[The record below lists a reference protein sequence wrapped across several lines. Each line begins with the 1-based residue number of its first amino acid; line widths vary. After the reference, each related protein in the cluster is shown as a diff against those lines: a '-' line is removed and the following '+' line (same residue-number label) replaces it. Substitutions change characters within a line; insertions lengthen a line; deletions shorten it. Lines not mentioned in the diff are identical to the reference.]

1 MRAQSNRQA
10 KKPRRQIMTHTNS
23 AAHTPTGPK
32 GNQRATRPL
41 AIRLLSAVALL
52 TGMQAT
58 HAAGYPDHA
67 ITWVVPYPPGGTTD
81 VIARNLAQ
89 AMGPILGQSIVVEN
103 KAGAGGQTAMA
114 YVARA
119 TPDGYTLLVSDASV
133 ATAPSLYPSMP
144 FDPVKDLQA
153 VTLFVTVPHLLVVNP
168 ALKANSLAELIALT
182 NKEPGKINFSSGGI
196 GSPLQ
201 LAGEALR
208 LETGLKWTHIPYK
221 GAGPAL
227 MAAVSGEAQVA
238 TPSLPSA
245 LPQVQAGKLR
255 ALAVT
260 SPQRIALLPDVP
272 TVSELGYPKAT
283 VFGWVG
289 LHAPAGTPPQVI
301 QTLDA
306 AARKAMQ
313 DPGLLERL
321 KGQGAENAYRDDAG
335 YAKLV
340 TDEAVR
346 WKRVVQEAGIKP
358 E

>member
-1 MRAQSNRQA
+1 MIQTPKPAPTRAFRSLETTLSRA
-10 KKPRRQIMTHTNS
+10 LPRVPRSVLPRLLALLAMPAILLAVP
-23 AAHTPTGPK
+23 AAHAAYPE
-32 GNQRATRPL
+32 RP
-41 AIRLLSAVALL
+41 
-52 TGMQAT
+52 
-58 HAAGYPDHA
+58 

-81 VIARNLAQ
+81 VIARHAAQ
-89 AMGPILGQSIVVEN
+89 AMGSLLGQSIIVEN

-133 ATAPSLYPSMP
+133 ATAPSLYPNMP
-144 FDPVKDLQA
+144 VDPVKDLQA
-153 VTLFVTVPHLLVVNP
+153 VALFVTVPHLLVVNP
-168 ALKANSLAELIALT
+168 SLKAHSLAELIALT

-238 TPSLPSA
+238 TPSLPAA

-272 TVSELGYPKAT
+272 TVTELGYPKAT

-289 LHAPAGTPPQVI
+289 LHAPSGTPPEVI
-301 QTLDA
+301 QRLQD

-313 DPGLLERL
+313 EPALIERL
-321 KGQGAENAYRDDAG
+321 KGQGAEAAYRSSTD
-335 YAKLV
+335 YAQLV
-340 TDEAVR
+340 SQEAAR
-346 WKRVVQEAGIKP
+346 WKRVVQEADIKP

>member
-1 MRAQSNRQA
+1 
-10 KKPRRQIMTHTNS
+10 MTHAALFAS
-23 AAHTPTGPK
+23 AHGGSKTLSSDMRPP
-32 GNQRATRPL
+32 RAGLPRALRWIAAL
-41 AIRLLSAVALL
+41 ALAA
-52 TGMQAT
+52 GAQAG
-58 HAAGYPDHA
+58 HAAGYPDRA

-144 FDPVKDLQA
+144 FDPAKDLKA
-153 VTLFVTVPHLLVVNP
+153 VALFVTVPHLLVVNP
-168 ALKANSLAELIALT
+168 SLKADSLKALIALT
-182 NKEPGKINFSSGGI
+182 EKEPGKINFSSGGI

-238 TPSLPSA
+238 TPSLPAA

-272 TVSELGYPKAT
+272 TVAELGYPKAT

-289 LHAPAGTPPQVI
+289 LHAPAGTPPQVV

-313 DPGLLERL
+313 DPALLERL
-321 KGQGAENAYRDDAG
+321 KGQGAENAYRDSSG
-335 YAKLV
+335 YDKLV
-340 TDEAVR
+340 TEEAAR

>member
-1 MRAQSNRQA
+1 MPHPDSIAPAAPRPGTARALRA
-10 KKPRRQIMTHTNS
+10 GTRRSGHGFTRLF
-23 AAHTPTGPK
+23 AALGL
-32 GNQRATRPL
+32 L
-41 AIRLLSAVALL
+41 A
-52 TGMQAT
+52 GMQAG
-58 HAAGYPDHA
+58 HAAGYPDRA

-81 VIARNLAQ
+81 TVARNIAQ

-133 ATAPSLYPSMP
+133 ATAPSLYRKMP
-144 FDPVKDLQA
+144 VDPDKDLQA

-168 ALKANSLAELIALT
+168 ALKVKSLAGLIALT
-182 NKEPGKINFSSGGI
+182 DKEPGKINFGSGGI
-196 GSPLQ
+196 GSPLH

-227 MAAVSGEAQVA
+227 MAAVSGESPVA

-260 SPQRIALLPDVP
+260 SPERIPLLPDVP
-272 TVSELGYPKAT
+272 TVGELGYPKAT

-289 LHAPAGTPPQVI
+289 LHTPTGTPPQVI
-301 QTLDA
+301 QALEK

-313 DPGLLERL
+313 DPALMERL
-321 KGQGAENAYRDDAG
+321 KNQGATPAYRDSAG

-340 TDEAVR
+340 TEEAKR
-346 WKRVVQEAGIKP
+346 WKHVVQEAGIKP

>member
-1 MRAQSNRQA
+1 MKHAATLPAAKARAARCL
-10 KKPRRQIMTHTNS
+10 
-23 AAHTPTGPK
+23 AALG
-32 GNQRATRPL
+32 
-41 AIRLLSAVALL
+41 LLL
-52 TGMQAT
+52 GMQAG

-67 ITWVVPYPPGGTTD
+67 ITWVVPYPPGGSTD

-103 KAGAGGQTAMA
+103 KAGAGGQTAMT

-119 TPDGYTLLVSDASV
+119 APDGYTLLVSDASV

-144 FDPVKDLQA
+144 FDPAKDLQA
-153 VTLFVTVPHLLVVNP
+153 VALFVTVPHLLVVNP
-168 ALKANSLAELIALT
+168 ALKANSLKDLIALT
-182 NKEPGKINFSSGGI
+182 EKEPGKINFSSGGV
-196 GSPLQ
+196 GSPLH

-227 MAAVSGEAQVA
+227 MAVVSGEAQVA
-238 TPSLPSA
+238 TPSLPAA

-260 SPQRIALLPDVP
+260 SPRRIALLPDVP
-272 TVSELGYPKAT
+272 TAAELGYPKAT

-289 LHAPAGTPPQVI
+289 LHAPAGTPAPVI
-301 QTLDA
+301 QALNA
-306 AARKAMQ
+306 AAAKALK
-313 DPGLLERL
+313 DPGLMERL
-321 KGQGAENAYRDDAG
+321 KSQGAENAYSDSAG
-335 YAKLV
+335 YGKLV
-340 TDEAVR
+340 AEEAAR

>member
-1 MRAQSNRQA
+1 MLMYTASIPNRPTA
-10 KKPRRQIMTHTNS
+10 VSRRTGWF
-23 AAHTPTGPK
+23 AACGLM
-32 GNQRATRPL
+32 L
-41 AIRLLSAVALL
+41 A
-52 TGMQAT
+52 MQAS

-67 ITWVVPYPPGGTTD
+67 ITWVVPYPPGGSTD

-119 TPDGYTLLVSDASV
+119 TPDGYTLLVGDASV

-144 FDPVKDLQA
+144 MDPLKDLRA
-153 VTLFVTVPHLLVVNP
+153 VTLFVTVPHVLVVNP
-168 ALKANSLAELIALT
+168 ALPADTLKALIALT
-182 NKEPGKINFSSGGI
+182 EKQPGKIDFSSGGI
-196 GSPLQ
+196 GSPLH

-238 TPSLPSA
+238 TPSLPAA

-260 SPQRIALLPDVP
+260 SPQRIGLLPDVP
-272 TVSELGYPKAT
+272 TVAELGYPKAT

-289 LHAPAGTPPQVI
+289 LNAPAGTPADVI
-301 QTLDA
+301 QALNA
-306 AARKAMQ
+306 AASKALQ
-313 DPGLLERL
+313 DPGLAERL
-321 KGQGAENAYRDDAG
+321 KGQGAAIAYRDSAG
-335 YAKLV
+335 YGQLI
-340 TDEAVR
+340 TEEAAR
-346 WKRVVQEAGIKP
+346 WKRVVTEAGIKP